1 MDIKKINENLDR
13 ILNEEVSESSLLIS
27 LLENLLNLGYEF
39 KATKRAYDVLEL
51 QQDDNIFFIVYRDG
65 KLYFQDTPDFNLE
78 NVYGESEI
86 KIKDQIDA
94 IESTILNAMDSARV
108 EATKEVKKYVKQNP
122 DLNKDD
128 LSNNFKE
135 YMNEDSSSKIKD
147 MEKSVD
153 DIFSDISGWAFP
165 FVDLEL
171 LRMYDEADGLIN
183 VSDDELLKYLKEQGF
198 GIFKIEDASE
208 IEDKDIVIEDYLGMT
223 FVSPQLTD
231 NQLSYEVIKNIR
243 KGEI

>member
-86 KIKDQIDA
+86 EIKDQIDA
-94 IESTILNAMDSARV
+94 IESIILNAMDSARV

-147 MEKSVD
+147 MEKSID
-153 DIFSDISGWAFP
+153 DIFSDISGWVFP

-183 VSDDELLKYLKEQGF
+183 VSDDELLQYLKEQGF

-208 IEDKDIVIEDYLGMT
+208 IEDKDIAIEDYLGMT